1 MKFVM
6 NKDALQRVVLN
17 AGRIINPKSEL
28 PDLAC
33 VYFSIDAKDKALTV
47 IASDGGMWLTDLM
60 ILESVEGNSDGDNT
74 FLVYYDLL
82 KSALSEIPPQP
93 VEVEVEIDRAAEKVL
108 FTITHESGSTTV
120 PGRLADTYPLSPEMD
135 DMSLFQADIEYG
147 VLKRA
152 LQRSLPCVYEKVGRP
167 ALQGVLFD
175 FLGDNKLNVVATDGR
190 CLVRNTVT
198 VACAQKHSVIVPNKV
213 AKILPS
219 LLDGE
224 DPMMFFD
231 ETRGHISFDTS
242 DLIFLQVDVK
252 YPSYEPIIP
261 NQTSS
266 VKVGRLALIRAA
278 SNVTNL
284 TSDDD
289 YIEFNITE
297 DDKMTLKGEDAPIST
312 KATDSIDIEPV
323 GDKAPMKAAVRGSL
337 LVKVL
342 KLIGDP
348 KILLHY
354 SSPDKAFTFTPDIA
368 NDDEEVL
375 LLLMPMFI
383 KNE

>member
-1 MKFVM
+1 MKFTM

-33 VYFSIDAKDKALTV
+33 VYFSIDEKDKALTV
-47 IASDGGMWLTDLM
+47 IASDGEMWLTDLM

-74 FLVYYDLL
+74 FLVYYELL

-93 VEVEVEIDRAAEKVL
+93 LEVEVEIDRPAEKVL

-120 PGRLADTYPLSPEMD
+120 PGRLAYTYPLSPEMD
-135 DMSLFQADIEYG
+135 DMSVFQADIEYG

-152 LQRSLPCVYEKVGRP
+152 LQRSLQCVDEKGLRP

-190 CLVRNTVT
+190 CMVRSTVP
-198 VACAQKHSVIVPNKV
+198 VACAQQHSVIVPNKV

-219 LLDGE
+219 LLNDE
-224 DPMMFFD
+224 DPLMFFD
-231 ETRGHISFDTS
+231 ETRGHISFDNA
-242 DLIFLQVDVK
+242 DLIFLQVEAK
-252 YPSYEPIIP
+252 YPNYESVIP
-261 NQTSS
+261 KQRAS
-266 VKVGRLALIRAA
+266 VKVGRLAFIRAA

-297 DDKMTLKGEDAPIST
+297 DDKMTLKGENEPIST
-312 KATDSIDIEPV
+312 EATDSIDIEPV
-323 GDKAPMKAAVRGSL
+323 GDKALMKAAVKGSW
-337 LVKVL
+337 LVKIL
-342 KLIGDP
+342 KLLGDP

-354 SSPDKAFTFTPDIA
+354 STHDKAFTFTPDPEH
-368 NDDEEVL
+368 DDEEVL
-375 LLLMPMFI
+375 LLLMPMML
-383 KNE
+383 K